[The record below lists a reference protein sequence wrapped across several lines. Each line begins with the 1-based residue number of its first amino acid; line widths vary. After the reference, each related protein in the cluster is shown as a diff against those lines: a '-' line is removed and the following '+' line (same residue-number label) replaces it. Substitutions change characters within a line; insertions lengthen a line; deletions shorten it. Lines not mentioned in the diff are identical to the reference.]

1 MDCIICPLQF
11 LLHCHSGPVI
21 FQVQRS
27 SSVPSVQVHLTIPST
42 RMFEVT
48 IMPTSVVFFCIN
60 IMCADISRIKYLIKV
75 NLSYNTKCEVMSDLV
90 NPEGR
95 SL

>member
-1 MDCIICPLQF
+1 
-11 LLHCHSGPVI
+11 
-21 FQVQRS
+21 
-27 SSVPSVQVHLTIPST
+27 
-42 RMFEVT
+42 
-48 IMPTSVVFFCIN
+48 
-60 IMCADISRIKYLIKV
+60 MCADISGIKYLIKV